1 MVNIRINEGKKKANI
16 KGHCIVQQALCRNV
30 TNPHGKFLCEF
41 VNTDFLI
48 FLLSISHSVF
58 TVAFHSLVVSQG
70 RGNPASHHPQIIPG
84 RQTGNHLM
92 QGLLNFSG
100 AYGLLH
106 PFTAGSV
113 QLLMVRASQLC
124 CGVVLSCSIAPV
136 PHLFLWSVS
145 ALKAVLSLP

>member
-70 RGNPASHHPQIIPG
+70 RGNPASHHPQIIPA

-100 AYGLLH
+100 A
-106 PFTAGSV
+106 
-113 QLLMVRASQLC
+113 
-124 CGVVLSCSIAPV
+124 
-136 PHLFLWSVS
+136 
-145 ALKAVLSLP
+145 